1 MSSLKLANVLII
13 FIFIFQIVTEGN
25 AQDKNKKQ
33 VTSFKIAVLN
43 LEAIRRQATV
53 IKGIHDQI
61 SKLEKGIREAI
72 QVEEEA
78 LRAANQDLAKKRAI
92 LAPEAYTKERKIFE
106 QSVSKVQ
113 KMVQQKK
120 QLLSRAKRNAL
131 GQVENK
137 LNRLVAALAKEKGF
151 LLVLRTDQTILAS
164 RKLDITSIILDRLN
178 KSISNLKVEIP
189 KN

>member
-1 MSSLKLANVLII
+1 MSSLKPANVLII

-25 AQDKNKKQ
+25 AQDKNNKQ

-92 LAPEAYTKERKIFE
+92 
-106 QSVSKVQ
+106 QS
-113 KMVQQKK
+113 
-120 QLLSRAKRNAL
+120 
-131 GQVENK
+131 
-137 LNRLVAALAKEKGF
+137 F
-151 LLVLRTDQTILAS
+151 
-164 RKLDITSIILDRLN
+164 
-178 KSISNLKVEIP
+178 
-189 KN
+189 